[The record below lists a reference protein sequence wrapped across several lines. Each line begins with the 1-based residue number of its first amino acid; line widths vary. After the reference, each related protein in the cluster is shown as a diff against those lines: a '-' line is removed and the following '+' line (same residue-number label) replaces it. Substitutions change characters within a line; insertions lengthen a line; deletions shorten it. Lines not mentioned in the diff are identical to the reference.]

1 MIQNFVNNQNELRN
15 LQQMNNTNLSKN
27 VAFNN
32 GIKNNV
38 ENKTD
43 VGIQKKD
50 VSKSNSTDNKGECK
64 TCSERRYQ
72 DGSSDSGVS
81 FKTPTKLTPDQA
93 SSAVISHEKE
103 HYTREA
109 QAAENEN
116 KDVLVNSIRLESS
129 ICPDCGRSYISG
141 GETTTVTRTRP
152 NNSPSPVTNPQT
164 SGLKLDI
171 GV

>member
-1 MIQNFVNNQNELRN
+1 MIQNIVSNQNELRN
-15 LQQMNNTNLSKN
+15 LQQNNNNNLAKN
-27 VAFNN
+27 LAFNN
-32 GIKNNV
+32 GIKNSV
-38 ENKTD
+38 ENKTSA
-43 VGIQKKD
+43 GIQKKD
-50 VSKSNSTDNKGECK
+50 VNKTNTGECQ

-72 DGSSDSGVS
+72 DGSHDSGVS
-81 FKTPTKLTPDQA
+81 FKNPTKLTPDQA
-93 SSAVISHEKE
+93 ASAVISHEKE

-109 QAAENEN
+109 QAAKNEN

-164 SGLKLDI
+164 SGLNLDI

>member
-15 LQQMNNTNLSKN
+15 LQQNNNYNLSKN
-27 VAFNN
+27 LAFNN
-32 GIKNNV
+32 GVKNNV

-43 VGIQKKD
+43 AGIQKKE
-50 VSKSNSTDNKGECK
+50 VNKTKSGECQ
-64 TCSERRYQ
+64 TCKERRYQ
-72 DGSSDSGVS
+72 DGSNDGGVS
-81 FKTPTKLTPDQA
+81 FKTPTKLTPEQA
-93 SSAVISHEKE
+93 SSQVLSHEKE

-109 QAAENEN
+109 QNAKNEN

-141 GETTTVTRTRP
+141 GETTTVTRTRKD
-152 NNSPSPVTNPQT
+152 SPSPVQNPQT
-164 SGLKLDI
+164 SGLSLDI